1 MRASKS
7 GVTLL
12 KHFSQNESK
21 LATLYTRYSERFPEI
36 NLFGRLA
43 NDEKRHAAYL
53 LDLDERF
60 HEEALAWPLSENAPL
75 ILEYISNFIDEY
87 LERVSDPG
95 FSLEDALDSALS
107 LEQSMIE
114 KKTFTMFK
122 TDNPEIIAVLEKLNL
137 ETDKHWQAIAK
148 YKTKDI

>member
-1 MRASKS
+1 MPVLSE

-12 KHFSQNESK
+12 KHFAQNESK
-21 LATLYTRYSERFPEI
+21 LATLYLRYSERFPEI

-43 NDEKRHAAYL
+43 DDEKRHAAYL
-53 LDLDERF
+53 FDLDERF

-75 ILEYISNFIDEY
+75 ILEYISNFIDEC
-87 LERVSDPG
+87 LERVSQKE
-95 FSLEDALDSALS
+95 FTLEDALDSALS

-122 TDNPEIIAVLEKLNL
+122 TSNPEIIAILQKLNL